1 MERIALVGG
10 GLIGQA
16 WAIVFGRAGHE
27 VMLYDAEPA
36 ALKRARDAIAARAL
50 PISQARLVDDLHAV
64 LARIGYA
71 TGLAEALDGAA
82 HIQESAPELVEVKRE
97 LYSGS
102 TGWPRRMRFSRA
114 RPRAFRRPPS
124 PSTSP
129 GAIAAWWR
137 IRSTRRS

>member
-1 MERIALVGG
+1 
-10 GLIGQA
+10 
-16 WAIVFGRAGHE
+16 
-27 VMLYDAEPA
+27 MLYDAEPA
-36 ALKRARDAIAARAL
+36 ALKRARDAIAARLADL
-50 PISQARLVDDLHAV
+50 ASFRLVDDPHAI
-64 LARIGYA
+64 LGRIGYA

-82 HIQESAPELVEVKRE
+82 YVQESTPERVEVKRE
-97 LYSGS
+97 VYAELDRLAA
-102 TGWPRRMRFSRA
+102 PDAIPRA